1 MTGVLCAV
9 VGASAGGLIVA
20 AFPTGASAS
29 SAISQTMTTSATTAS
44 VVAGG
49 TGPYTYAWTVA
60 NVVGMAGCS
69 ATAPSAATTSFLC
82 NTVEGVNSGSATATC
97 LITDTADGRTGSV
110 LVAISAS
117 FTGTPP

>member
-1 MTGVLCAV
+1 VTGVLCAV

-29 SAISQTMTTSATTAS
+29 SAVSQTMTTSTTTAS

-60 NVVGMAGCS
+60 DVDGMAGCS
-69 ATAPSAATTSFLC
+69 ATAPSAATTSFFC
-82 NTVEGVNSGSATATC
+82 DTVEGDNGSATATC

-110 LVAISAS
+110 LVTISAS